1 MRIVRTVA
9 DMKAAARA
17 EKARGRMI
25 GLVPTMGALHEGHL
39 SLVRASRARTDVTVV
54 SIFVNPAQF
63 GPKEDLSRYP
73 RDLEKD
79 AALLEREG
87 ADLVFHPEPAGI
99 YPEGYRTYV
108 EVTGLQDR
116 LCGASRPGHF
126 RGVCTV
132 VLKLFEI
139 VRPDVAFFGWKDAQQ
154 FLILRRMAEDLDLDV
169 RLEAL
174 PLVRDADGVAL
185 SSRNAYLSAEERRA
199 ARVLSRSLEEARRFV
214 EAGERDA
221 GAILARVRGLI
232 AEEALVRL
240 DYAEAVSTSDL
251 EPVARI
257 ENGTLVALAAFVGK
271 TRLIDNVIIPSAR
284 KSEHD
289 QDIPQG

>member
-1 MRIVRTVA
+1 MRIVRTVEE
-9 DMKAAARA
+9 MKAAVRGRS
-17 EKARGRMI
+17 ARGERV

-73 RDLEKD
+73 RDLAKD

-87 ADLVFHPEPAGI
+87 VDLVFHPEPGEI
-99 YPEGYRTYV
+99 YPGSFRTYV

-199 ARVLSRSLEEARRFV
+199 ARVLSRSLGEAWRLV

-221 GAILARVRGLI
+221 AAVLTRVRELI
-232 AEEALVRL
+232 AAEPLVRL
-240 DYAEAVSTSDL
+240 DYAEAVETTGL
-251 EPVARI
+251 EPVARV
-257 ENGTLVALAAFVGK
+257 ENETLIALAAHVGK
-271 TRLIDNVIIPSAR
+271 TRLIDNILIPGIR
-284 KSEHD
+284 KDSHA
-289 QDIPQG
+289 